1 MILGMRWVM
10 NVRYEYKVFQV
21 KVSELF
27 SFMYSMAVIR
37 ASYFMLNVSFWSKNN
52 SYSYTLSTRT
62 LYSCRPLAFSYFW

>member
-1 MILGMRWVM
+1 M
-10 NVRYEYKVFQV
+10 

-62 LYSCRPLAFSYFW
+62 LYSCKPLAFSYFW